1 MTKRQKLALV
11 LLEGGATLYG
21 GAATALLRPDVDY
34 KGDFDMYF
42 KDSTTDDR
50 NYSKREVE
58 LRKVLREA
66 GLATPTYKHGGPGKM
81 LSSLWIE
88 FLGEKFE
95 AQV

>member
-21 GAATALLRPDVDY
+21 GAATSLLRPDIDY
-34 KGDFDMYF
+34 EGDFDMYF
-42 KDSTTDDR
+42 KDITSIQQQER
-50 NYSKREVE
+50 R
-58 LRKVLREA
+58 LRKVLQDT
-66 GLATPTYKHGGPGKM
+66 GLAAPTYKHGGPGKM

-88 FLGEKFE
+88 FLGETFE

>member
-42 KDSTTDDR
+42 KGITSIQKQER
-50 NYSKREVE
+50 R